1 MRKHLPR
8 TLQVVAFAVLVG
20 WGLDGHVPGLNEPVA
35 PDPTPVPMAEQVKR
49 AVTQVQQAAEEVQ
62 AKTEQVLENIQEK
75 SLSTGKNWSLKAK
88 QWTQSGQALVESLPK
103 LSDVQ
108 LPDMPV
114 MPSMG
119 DVQLPDLP
127 DLPKLSNISI
137 PSIPVIPDMPVVP
150 ESASLPAVT
159 ALEVP
164 PEAAKKDDDAQTLPP
179 SGKELPPVASVVTP
193 PAPLIDTK
201 QSPDVAPNPSPLS
214 AKLAKQ
220 AEPVAAPAPAV
231 AAVPAP
237 APAPAKPAVA
247 PAPAVAL
254 AAPSP
259 QPSLPPAS
267 TVTPAKPAPAKP
279 ETPAAAEAP
288 ASIVLK
294 EIRFRGVKSFSNE
307 SMQALVAK
315 FLGIPLQYDDLLDV
329 AYAVENLYKKNNYL
343 ARVMLTQQ
351 DVTEGVLILDVMESI
366 LSKVKVEQQI
376 QTLPSTQDHVL
387 ALMERHS
394 PKGKQFNAEGLERGL
409 ALANEVPGLSAA
421 GSLHEGDEQGETEL
435 ILKLYKQQSRQAE
448 LVADNLGSRA
458 TGSQRVMGNF
468 SLLNPSD
475 HGDLFSVSTIVT
487 KGSEYLRSAYSL
499 PLGVNGW
506 RAGLNASAMDYKV
519 IVGDVGV
526 VGAVGKALTQGLDFI
541 YPLER
546 SPQASSTVTLSAE
559 AKQFNNIMA
568 TGNVLS
574 DYDAEVLVAQFS
586 GVDREFNKA
595 SGLLNYS
602 LLMSHGQIRLQE
614 GSSYQATDSTGN
626 RTEGHFNKLR
636 VNLSYLEPW
645 SDKTDWFVGFSGQVS
660 DKNLDSSEKFQLGG
674 ALGIRAYPTGEGSGS
689 DGKMFN
695 FELRHR
701 FDNGISLT
709 GFYDWGHVDE
719 LHIANEN
726 NPTLKN
732 SYDLKGF
739 GLSAAYNFNNGVIAK
754 ATWAVRDGHNPNPKI
769 PSGTDQDGTR
779 DRNRF
784 WLQLSIPF

>member
-35 PDPTPVPMAEQVKR
+35 PDPTPVPMAEQVER

-108 LPDMPV
+108 LPDMPDMPD

-127 DLPKLSNISI
+127 DLPKLSDISI
-137 PSIPVIPDMPVVP
+137 PSMPVIPDMPVVP

-220 AEPVAAPAPAV
+220 AEPVAAPAPA
-231 AAVPAP
+231 
-237 APAPAKPAVA
+237 
-247 PAPAVAL
+247 
-254 AAPSP
+254 
-259 QPSLPPAS
+259 
-267 TVTPAKPAPAKP
+267 KP

-351 DVTEGVLILDVMESI
+351 DVTEGVLTLDVMESI

-409 ALANEVPGLSAA
+409 ALANEVPGMSAA

-458 TGSQRVMGNF
+458 TGSQRLMGNI
-468 SLLNPSD
+468 SLLNPTD

-645 SDKTDWFVGFSGQVS
+645 SDKTDWFVGFSGQVA

-739 GLSAAYNFNNGVIAK
+739 GLSAAYNFNNGVTAK

-784 WLQLSIPF
+784 WLQVSIPF